1 MAARVDIKRVPVES
15 PIPIRTATVW
25 DKDGAQ
31 ANRKLV
37 VTYNDGVG
45 TPYVNICGHLASYD
59 VAVSL
64 GRTSCV
70 DQYGANFGVEELEAL
85 IEILREVSDQL
96 VAAQK
101 G

>member
-1 MAARVDIKRVPVES
+1 
-15 PIPIRTATVW
+15 
-25 DKDGAQ
+25 
-31 ANRKLV
+31 
-37 VTYNDGVG
+37 
-45 TPYVNICGHLASYD
+45 

-96 VAAQK
+96 VAARK